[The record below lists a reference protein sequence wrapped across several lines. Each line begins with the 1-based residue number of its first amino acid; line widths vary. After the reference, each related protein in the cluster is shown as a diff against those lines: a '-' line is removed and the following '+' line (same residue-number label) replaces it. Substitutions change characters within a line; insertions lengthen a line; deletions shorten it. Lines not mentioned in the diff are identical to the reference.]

1 MLVSVIQPLS
11 VVSVRSS
18 PRSSA
23 SLPPHTGA
31 LGKGGEVNMQGAQ
44 SCLTLCDP
52 VGCTGHGILQAGIL
66 EWAAFPSSR
75 GSSQPR
81 DRTQVSLIVGRFSTI

>member
-11 VVSVRSS
+11 VVSIHSS

-31 LGKGGEVNMQGAQ
+31 LDKGGEVNVQGAQ
-44 SCLTLCDP
+44 SCLTLCNP
-52 VGCTGHGILQAGIL
+52 MGCTGHGILQAGIL

-75 GSSQPR
+75 GSSQPK
-81 DRTQVSLIVGRFSTI
+81 DRTQVSCVAGRFSTI